1 MDDSY
6 QQLRIEFVDQ
16 CQVVTDELE
25 NLLNNVYAGK
35 QDAGN
40 AIELIRREMHNLKGQ
55 GRSLGRTFSVLLT
68 CYPRN

>member
-1 MDDSY
+1 MGKEVYKLIILVILSVLFLGNT
-6 QQLRIEFVDQ
+6 QLKNI
-16 CQVVTDELE
+16 
-25 NLLNNVYAGK
+25 
-35 QDAGN
+35 